1 MSRNSAT
8 PEIKGG
14 KLRTDADNLAGGKNG
29 SSNSVVFMF
38 TMFTMLPTVI
48 ISLEHA
54 A

>member
-38 TMFTMLPTVI
+38 TMLPTVI

-54 A
+54 D

>member
-1 MSRNSAT
+1 MSRNSAR

-14 KLRTDADNLAGGKNG
+14 KLRTDADNLAGGKNR
-29 SSNSVVFMF
+29 SSNSVALMF
-38 TMFTMLPTVI
+38 TVLPTVI